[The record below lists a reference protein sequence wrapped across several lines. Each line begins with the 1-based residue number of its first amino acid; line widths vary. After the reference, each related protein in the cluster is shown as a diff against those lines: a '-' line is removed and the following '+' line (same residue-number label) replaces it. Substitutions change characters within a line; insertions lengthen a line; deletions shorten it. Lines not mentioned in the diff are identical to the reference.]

1 MRELQQKSLST
12 VRNFPV
18 TEPLRQAKQGPVF
31 NWAPSKESIHHLSR
45 GKLLLGFDR
54 DGTLAPITDQPDE
67 SFVDQKVIASLK
79 VLQSL
84 GGVEIAVVSARS
96 CRWLSQDFIDMKL
109 ILGGNY
115 GLEVVYPDGEHRM
128 HEAAK
133 SAAAALQALRQPISE
148 LAATVPGVFVDDHD
162 LSLCIHFHLVEP
174 DLRESLR
181 ASLAQILGRTK
192 EVKAINLPTSF
203 EVFPN
208 VEWNKGMALQGIAEK
223 LAWEGEFGAFFIG
236 DSDPDESAFEWVNSR
251 GGLSVRI
258 GPAEKTVATMS
269 VPSHDEVTQVI
280 DWLVR
285 LGS

>member
-1 MRELQQKSLST
+1 MRELQQKLHT
-12 VRNFPV
+12 VGTDSV
-18 TEPLRQAKQGPVF
+18 TEPLHQARKTPVF
-31 NWAPSKESIHHLSR
+31 NWAPSKESIQHLSR

-54 DGTLAPITDQPDE
+54 DGTLAPITDKPNE
-67 SFVDQKVIASLK
+67 SFVDRKVIASLK

-115 GLEVVYPDGEHRM
+115 GLEVVYPDGEHQM
-128 HEAAK
+128 HDAAK
-133 SAAAALQALRQPISE
+133 AAAASLQGLRQPVYE
-148 LAATVPGVFVDDHD
+148 LAATVPGVLVDDHD
-162 LSLCIHFHLVEP
+162 LSLCIHYHLVEP
-174 DLRESLR
+174 ELRESLR
-181 ASLAQILGRTK
+181 ISLGQILSRTE
-192 EVKAINLPTSF
+192 EVKAINLPTSL

-223 LAWEGEFGAFFIG
+223 LAWEGEFGSFFIG
-236 DSDPDESAFEWVNSR
+236 DSDPDESAFAWVNSH

-258 GPAEKTVATMS
+258 GKAEGTVATMT

-285 LGS
+285 LRS